1 MYMVA
6 NPTDS
11 ISLLFNELL
20 RYWVVYWVVG
30 TNLKTKLN
38 QTCTAGC
45 LWTFL
50 FYNLCEPTL

>member
-1 MYMVA
+1 MYMVT

-11 ISLLFNELL
+11 ISLNELL

-45 LWTFL
+45 RWTFL